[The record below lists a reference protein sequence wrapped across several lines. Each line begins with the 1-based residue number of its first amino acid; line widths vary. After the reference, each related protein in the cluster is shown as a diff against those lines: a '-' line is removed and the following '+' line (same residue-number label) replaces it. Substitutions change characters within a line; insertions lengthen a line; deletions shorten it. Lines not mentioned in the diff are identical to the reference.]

1 MVLIFMIFRHGSMVY
16 AALLGMHILEINFW
30 VTANIRDM
38 NPKSISTAPD
48 NKQKKKELS
57 PSLVFMAC

>member
-1 MVLIFMIFRHGSMVY
+1 MVY